1 MQSPTVIARFLLAPY
16 KSTRYS
22 TYRTIE
28 AFDISVLGYALLG
41 LIDLKS
47 SSGYDLRKIFAE
59 TAMGNYSS
67 SRARSTL
74 LWSGCNPR
82 S

>member
-1 MQSPTVIARFLLAPY
+1 MKAL
-16 KSTRYS
+16 
-22 TYRTIE
+22 
-28 AFDISVLGYALLG
+28 DISVLGYALLG
-41 LIDLKS
+41 LIELKPG
-47 SSGYDLRKIFAE
+47 SGYDLRKIFAE
-59 TAMGNYSS
+59 TAMGNCSS

>member
-1 MQSPTVIARFLLAPY
+1 M
-16 KSTRYS
+16 
-22 TYRTIE
+22 E
-28 AFDISVLGYALLG
+28 ALDISALGYALLG
-41 LIDLKS
+41 LIDLKP
-47 SSGYDLRKIFAE
+47 SSGFDLRKIFAE
-59 TAMGNYSS
+59 TAMGNCSS